1 MLNWL
6 WLIVV
11 HQLEQN
17 RNIHILFLEMH
28 FIYFITWLG
37 VKALQKLWAV
47 DLEVAV
53 FGLQDLGDLP
63 EQM

>member
-6 WLIVV
+6 LLTVV

-28 FIYFITWLG
+28 FIYFLSPGW
-37 VKALQKLWAV
+37 W
-47 DLEVAV
+47 
-53 FGLQDLGDLP
+53 
-63 EQM
+63 